1 MPCPPPFNV
10 THCSEHDLQLDFF
23 LPAVGLF
30 AQLNT
35 RFPLTVEAG
44 IIPYLWVNAVDSLY
58 VRLRQ
63 FKDYMH
69 GGPGCWLELGVQFL
83 SLELSLG
90 AEYLR
95 AFSGRPHRS
104 FIGAG
109 SSSVVYA
116 SSTPA
121 EDSLSIYLSLR
132 CTFLSR

>member
-1 MPCPPPFNV
+1 M
-10 THCSEHDLQLDFF
+10 
-23 LPAVGLF
+23 
-30 AQLNT
+30 
-35 RFPLTVEAG
+35 EAG
-44 IIPYLWVNAVDSLY
+44 IIPYLWVNAVDSHY

-95 AFSGRPHRS
+95 AFSGRTHRS
-104 FIGAG
+104 SIGTG
-109 SSSVVYA
+109 SSSVVDA

-121 EDSLSIYLSLR
+121 LDSLSIYLSLR